1 MNTQVRFSLT
11 KEGYVVNYLTTE
23 AVTEPFVAPHTNK
36 NQLKFEAEMREVLPQ
51 KVIDAPK
58 SGTLGEESQL
68 GAVWKYY
75 AQNRN
80 TYIDFSKFYFT
91 LTRVNP
97 ACADA
102 ACQRYAAAGACA
114 NLVICND

>member
-58 SGTLGEESQL
+58 PGTLGEESQL

-80 TYIDFSKFYFT
+80 TYICLLYTS
-91 LTRVNP
+91 RCV
-97 ACADA
+97 
-102 ACQRYAAAGACA
+102 
-114 NLVICND
+114 